1 MTSKL
6 VVNTIEADTG
16 ISSVSFASS
25 ISMSSTSKF
34 FFSDAGI
41 NIGAD
46 TNINRP
52 ASGVL
57 GFNSNGSEKFRVAS
71 SGQIGLSGANYG
83 TSGQVL
89 TSQGSGNAATW
100 STINSDKISEG
111 NTEAEVV
118 DTGSDGHFKVTT
130 EGSERLRIQSDGK
143 VNIGN
148 TGSSWVGPLSI
159 GSGASGQGQVLQ
171 IYSNSDTYG
180 AIFFGDTTSGAGRY
194 VGDISYYHDN
204 NFMRFSTAGSERLRI
219 DSNGF
224 LGIDNASPV
233 SSFVSA
239 RNLVIGTASG
249 NHGMTIM
256 SGTNNSGH
264 IEFSDGTGSD
274 AAKTAGGIRYYHDS
288 DYMRFNTGGGTERVR
303 IDSSGRVLIGTT
315 TVGDSTADNL
325 TIADSGTCGITIRS
339 GTSGEGNIFFSDG
352 TSGAATYAGTIQYK
366 HADDAL
372 VFHVAVSERLRIAS
386 NGDFGF
392 NDTAPTAHASG
403 NNTVLSIKGKGS
415 SYSGK
420 IDFKDSDG
428 NIDSYINSDNSI
440 LQFYA
445 DPNSQNGNTL
455 MRFYVHG
462 AERFRFGAAGQFGI
476 GTNYGTA
483 GQVLKS
489 GGASAAPTWGSAGGE
504 TTEIYAYVSF
514 GTTYDTNSGYVT
526 QDVSSLQSGN
536 GITVDNS
543 NERLT
548 PTVAGKYFV
557 MYMCNWLWSFS
568 GGATFYNRIT
578 KNGSEQQRSTFS
590 KYDPG
595 SHTNIT
601 MCVMTMNGSS
611 DYVQFQGYENKSG
624 QAAYMGNLSRA
635 VMFKLR
641 D

>member
-1 MTSKL
+1 MGIQFDGINNRVTTSDIVSQTGTFSSDVGIGGTLTYEDVANIDSVGVITARSGINVTSGNLIIGSTSAEAKL
-6 VVNTIEADTG
+6 DVTG
-16 ISSVSFASS
+16 GVSISSNGV
-25 ISMSSTSKF
+25 TV
-34 FFSDAGI
+34 
-41 NIGAD
+41 
-46 TNINRP
+46 TP
-52 ASGVL
+52 SGYDL
-57 GFNSNGSEKFRVAS
+57 
-71 SGQIGLSGANYG
+71 
-83 TSGQVL
+83 
-89 TSQGSGNAATW
+89 
-100 STINSDKISEG
+100 KI
-111 NTEAEVV
+111 
-118 DTGSDGHFKVTT
+118 
-130 EGSERLRIQSDGK
+130 R
-143 VNIGN
+143 
-148 TGSSWVGPLSI
+148 
-159 GSGASGQGQVLQ
+159 
-171 IYSNSDTYG
+171 SDT
-180 AIFFGDTTSGAGRY
+180 AK
-194 VGDISYYHDN
+194 
-204 NFMRFSTAGSERLRI
+204 
-219 DSNGF
+219 
-224 LGIDNASPV
+224 LGIHIDNASGTPILE
-233 SSFVSA
+233 FGIGGATGARITTNTSA
-239 RNLVIGTASG
+239 GPIIIAP
-249 NHGMTIM
+249 
-256 SGTNNSGH
+256 NN
-264 IEFSDGTGSD
+264 
-274 AAKTAGGIRYYHDS
+274 
-288 DYMRFNTGGGTERVR
+288 V
-303 IDSSGRVLIGTT
+303 
-315 TVGDSTADNL
+315 
-325 TIADSGTCGITIRS
+325 
-339 GTSGEGNIFFSDG
+339 
-352 TSGAATYAGTIQYK
+352 
-366 HADDAL
+366 
-372 VFHVAVSERLRIAS
+372 ERLRIAS

-504 TTEIYAYVSF
+504 TTEIYAYISF

>member
-1 MTSKL
+1 MTSKI
-6 VVNTIEADTG
+6 VVNNIEADAG
-16 ISSVSFASS
+16 VS
-25 ISMSSTSKF
+25 TV
-34 FFSDAGI
+34 
-41 NIGAD
+41 
-46 TNINRP
+46 T
-52 ASGVL
+52 
-57 GFNSNGSEKFRVAS
+57 FNSNIERGSS
-71 SGQIGLSGANYG
+71 NLHSTGLALGAGSTVGAVTGVTTYYG
-83 TSGQVL
+83 DGSQLTGIDLGSVTGATGDFSIADKIVHTGDTNTAIRFPAADTITAETSG
-89 TSQGSGNAATW
+89 
-100 STINSDKISEG
+100 
-111 NTEAEVV
+111 
-118 DTGSDGHFKVTT
+118 
-130 EGSERLRIQSDGK
+130 
-143 VNIGN
+143 
-148 TGSSWVGPLSI
+148 
-159 GSGASGQGQVLQ
+159 
-171 IYSNSDTYG
+171 
-180 AIFFGDTTSGAGRY
+180 
-194 VGDISYYHDN
+194 
-204 NFMRFSTAGSERLRI
+204 
-219 DSNGF
+219 
-224 LGIDNASPV
+224 
-233 SSFVSA
+233 
-239 RNLVIGTASG
+239 
-249 NHGMTIM
+249 
-256 SGTNNSGH
+256 
-264 IEFSDGTGSD
+264 
-274 AAKTAGGIRYYHDS
+274 
-288 DYMRFNTGGGTERVR
+288 
-303 IDSSGRVLIGTT
+303 
-315 TVGDSTADNL
+315 
-325 TIADSGTCGITIRS
+325 
-339 GTSGEGNIFFSDG
+339 
-352 TSGAATYAGTIQYK
+352 
-366 HADDAL
+366 
-372 VFHVAVSERLRIAS
+372 SERLRIAS

-526 QDVSSLQSGN
+526 QDVSSLQSGS

-543 NERLT
+543 NSGERLT

-601 MCVMTMNGSS
+601 MCVMTLNGSS